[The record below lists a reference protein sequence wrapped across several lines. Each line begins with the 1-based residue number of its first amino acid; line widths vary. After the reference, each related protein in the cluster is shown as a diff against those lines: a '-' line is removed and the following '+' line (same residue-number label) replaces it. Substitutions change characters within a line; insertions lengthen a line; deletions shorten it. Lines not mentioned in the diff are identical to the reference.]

1 MDIATTLNK
10 SKRSKAAV
18 IKWTALSLLFASLFA
33 FSYMPFHQAPA
44 LQLADLILSEVKRG
58 DLDVTVSGYG
68 QLKAQHQQFL
78 TSQFQATVAEIA
90 HYPGQ
95 EVNKDTIVMTL
106 ANPQL
111 KSQVAD
117 AELAVAQQQARLD
130 ELKIEQ
136 QSAQLERKSVLTL
149 LESDLENARLRVEA
163 ETILARDGIVS
174 ALDFKRSQ
182 LLVAQLEKRLQI
194 EHQRFAQLQLIQQQ
208 RQTIQNDLLKQYQ
221 VRLDNAEQQVASL
234 NVRAGLDGVLQTL
247 EVEVGQTVAAG
258 SVLGLVGS
266 NKKLKAQLRIQQREA
281 ETVSLGMQGLI
292 NTFGGEAHGRVTR
305 IDPIIVDGRV
315 MVELEL
321 SGQLPRN
328 ARPDLTVDGKI
339 FTGTVANAMY
349 VTAPIQAVGHRTGKL
364 YKLSN
369 NNKHANQIQVE
380 FGRIAGD
387 RIEIKQGLDIGDQV
401 IISDLS
407 HLYENLSLDISE

>member
-1 MDIATTLNK
+1 MDISTTLNK

-234 NVRAGLDGVLQTL
+234 NVKAGLDGVLQTL

-292 NTFGGEAHGRVTR
+292 NTFGGEAHGTVTR

-387 RIEIKQGLDIGDQV
+387 RIEIKQGLNIGDQV